1 MWGCLEQRPRSR
13 HLPAG
18 LHHTQEPSQ
27 PHVPWGE
34 ATRPRTWG
42 KRVPEGRVT
51 ALQSALPAG
60 RGARGLV
67 RHIDPALPDARCLGT
82 SSPAHGL
89 SPTASG
95 LRCRFCT
102 NRTRRPLGLFQAAG
116 RTAGRGP
123 QQVPGPSSVGFPP
136 GGTPS
141 QASGRLPGWGDTGPS
156 STRAVPHGTRK
167 SCPEDSDAHCYPEL
181 LILRVQSELGQ
192 SLSRKFSSS
201 TLLVRRAVVHGLSET
216 W

>member
-116 RTAGRGP
+116 RTAGRGR
-123 QQVPGPSSVGFPP
+123 PP
-136 GGTPS
+136 WGSLREGLLLRPRGGCQAGGTP
-141 QASGRLPGWGDTGPS
+141 GPP
-156 STRAVPHGTRK
+156 A
-167 SCPEDSDAHCYPEL
+167 
-181 LILRVQSELGQ
+181 
-192 SLSRKFSSS
+192 
-201 TLLVRRAVVHGLSET
+201 HGLSPT
-216 W
+216 VPGNPAPRTLMLTVTHNC